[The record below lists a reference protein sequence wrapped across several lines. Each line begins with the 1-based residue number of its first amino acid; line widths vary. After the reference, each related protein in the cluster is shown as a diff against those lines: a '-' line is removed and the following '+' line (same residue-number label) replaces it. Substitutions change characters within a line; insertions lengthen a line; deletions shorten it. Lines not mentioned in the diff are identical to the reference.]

1 MYDLNKANGILKLT
15 QNHCRFELS
24 KEADTAKVFKLG
36 EIGSGDRW
44 DNFSECRGETLRWVK
59 PLFTTEYSKKAS
71 N

>member
-36 EIGSGDRW
+36 EIGSGDR
-44 DNFSECRGETLRWVK
+44 
-59 PLFTTEYSKKAS
+59 
-71 N
+71 